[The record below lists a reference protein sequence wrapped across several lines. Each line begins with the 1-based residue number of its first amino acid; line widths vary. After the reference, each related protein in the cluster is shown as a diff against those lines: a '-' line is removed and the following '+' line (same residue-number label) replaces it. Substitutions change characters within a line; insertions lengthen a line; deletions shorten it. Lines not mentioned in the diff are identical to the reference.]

1 MLISNTDNSVYQ
13 ITSSLNNK
21 NFLIAALEA
30 SSDGILVSDNKGNVV
45 YVNGAYESTTGLKKE
60 EMVGKNLKILLD
72 EKIFNAAASL
82 SVLENQKPISLIH
95 KYITG
100 KNALTTASPI
110 YDEKCELVGV
120 VCNTRNISELVSL
133 RRELEKTKML
143 TQKYSDELQQL
154 REEQLKCEGLVYKSQ
169 AMTDTLK
176 FASKVAPFDSTV
188 LITGESGTGKEVL
201 AKFIHQHSPRKDGPF
216 IKVNCSAIPGE
227 LFESELFGYAPGS
240 FTGASSQGKTG
251 MFELANEGT
260 ILLDEIGELDLS
272 VQPKLLRVLQEMEV
286 HPVGAEKPVKIDV
299 RVLAATNV
307 NLTEEVK
314 EGNFREDLF
323 FRLNVVP
330 IKIPPLRERKED
342 ISEIAAYFMENLN
355 KKYKRNI
362 IITSEV
368 VDVLASYSWPGNVR
382 ELENLIEYLFI
393 VNPSDQI
400 TIEQL
405 PSWVLTE
412 HVMGEYVCGTDD
424 CIPRLNYIL
433 DMYEKNIITVALRK
447 HNSIKE
453 TAENL
458 DIHPS
463 TLFRKI
469 KKHKINTD
477 FLD

>member
-1 MLISNTDNSVYQ
+1 MSPRLDNDTKSLYRKKNMLV
-13 ITSSLNNK
+13 
-21 NFLIAALEA
+21 AALEA
-30 SSDGILVSDNKGNVV
+30 SSDGILVSDEKGNVM
-45 YVNGAYESTTGLKKE
+45 YVNDAYENTTGLKKE
-60 EMVGKNLKILLD
+60 FMIGKNLKILLE
-72 EKIFNAAASL
+72 EKTFNAAASL
-82 SVLENQKPISLIH
+82 SVLENQKPVSLLH
-95 KYITG
+95 QYVTG
-100 KNALTTASPI
+100 KNALTTANPI
-110 YDEKCELVGV
+110 YDKSGELIGV

-133 RRELEKTKML
+133 RKELEKTKML

-154 REEQLKCEGLVYKSQ
+154 RQEQLKCEGLVYKSQ
-169 AMTDTLK
+169 AMTETLK
-176 FASKVAPFDSTV
+176 FASKAAEFDSTV

-201 AKFIHQHSPRKDGPF
+201 AKFIHQNSPREDGPF

-240 FTGASSQGKTG
+240 FTGASTQGKTG
-251 MFELANEGT
+251 MFELANGGT

-272 VQPKLLRVLQEMEV
+272 VQPKLLRVLQEMEL

-307 NLTEEVK
+307 NLAEEVK
-314 EGNFREDLF
+314 KGNFREDLF
-323 FRLNVVP
+323 FRLNVLP

-342 ISEIAAYFMENLN
+342 ISEIASYFLEKLN
-355 KKYKRNI
+355 RKYKRNI
-362 IITSEV
+362 TVTPEV
-368 VDVLASYSWPGNVR
+368 EKILTNYSWPGNVR
-382 ELENLIEYLFI
+382 ELENLVEYLFI

-412 HVMGEYVCGTDD
+412 HVMEEYTCENGN

-447 HNSIKE
+447 HNSVKE
-453 TAENL
+453 TAETL

>member
-1 MLISNTDNSVYQ
+1 MSPRVDND
-13 ITSSLNNK
+13 TKSLYRKK
-21 NFLIAALEA
+21 NMLIAALEA
-30 SSDGILVSDNKGNVV
+30 SSDGILVSDERGNVV
-45 YVNGAYESTTGLKKE
+45 YVNDAYESTTGLKKDKIE
-60 EMVGKNLKILLD
+60 GKNLKMLLE
-72 EKIFNAAASL
+72 EKTFNAAASL
-82 SVLENQKPISLIH
+82 SVLENQKPVSLLH
-95 KYITG
+95 QYVTG
-100 KNALTTASPI
+100 KNALTTANPI
-110 YDEKCELVGV
+110 YNKSGELIGV

-133 RRELEKTKML
+133 RKELEKTKIL

-154 REEQLKCEGLVYKSQ
+154 RQERLKCEGLVYKSQ
-169 AMTDTLK
+169 AMTETLN
-176 FASKVAPFDSTV
+176 FASKAAKFDSTV

-201 AKFIHQHSPRKDGPF
+201 AKFIHQNSPREDGPF
-216 IKVNCSAIPGE
+216 IKVNCSAIPKE

-240 FTGASSQGKTG
+240 FTGASTQGKTG
-251 MFELANEGT
+251 MFELANGGT

-307 NLTEEVK
+307 NLVEEVK
-314 EGNFREDLF
+314 NDNFREDLF
-323 FRLNVVP
+323 FRLNVLP
-330 IKIPPLRERKED
+330 IKIPSLRERKED
-342 ISEIAAYFMENLN
+342 ISEIASYFLEKLN
-355 KKYKRNI
+355 RKYKRNI
-362 IITSEV
+362 IVTPEV
-368 VDVLASYSWPGNVR
+368 KKILTNYSWPGNVR
-382 ELENLIEYLFI
+382 ELENLVEYLFI
-393 VNPSDQI
+393 VNPNDQI

-412 HVMGEYVCGTDD
+412 HVMQEYTCENGN
-424 CIPRLNYIL
+424 CIPRLNYML

-447 HNSIKE
+447 HNSVKE
-453 TAENL
+453 TAETL